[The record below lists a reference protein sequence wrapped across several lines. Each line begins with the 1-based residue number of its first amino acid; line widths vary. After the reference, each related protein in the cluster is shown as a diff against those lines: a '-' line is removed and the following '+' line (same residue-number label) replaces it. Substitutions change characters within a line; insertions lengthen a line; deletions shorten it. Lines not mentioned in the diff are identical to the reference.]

1 MDAACNHL
9 HADEE
14 QIDRIG
20 WRAARGPS
28 RVDNEKAPIGELIS
42 VSLYRGN
49 AGSSKVGSALLCLLL
64 VLCTLCFAG
73 ARCLPDV
80 DSRWP
85 GRNQASNACVDNL
98 TTRVHVIVVIRVVGR
113 EVWSGMQGTI
123 ELSEEGREKYFP
135 SSENKPCS
143 LRPASQARE
152 G

>member
-1 MDAACNHL
+1 MQLAIICMQTRNRSIKSGGEL
-9 HADEE
+9 
-14 QIDRIG
+14 
-20 WRAARGPS
+20 RGVPS
-28 RVDNEKAPIGELIS
+28 RVNNEKAPIGELIS

-135 SSENKPCS
+135 SSENLVPYAQ
-143 LRPASQARE
+143 LPR
-152 G
+152 